1 MVLNKDILEIIFKNL
16 FTFKSAINFRLID
29 KECNEIFKSYF
40 IKLKV
45 DIIPRSTF
53 INFSECSI
61 CYKKRNKLKQFIY
74 NYDIL
79 PHKCIIHCDNKD
91 CTCITIKKYLIDIK
105 KNDIY
110 PFCIINKNFFD
121 NNKSIFEKFNMKYFY
136 IDTLRCYNKRW
147 YVKFDLIYRIS
158 YLKIKNL
165 KGIFD
170 FNLFSW
176 FLNRKNISKNQDDM
190 DLYNPF
196 QWIV

>member
-79 PHKCIIHCDNKD
+79 PHKCIIHCDNK
-91 CTCITIKKYLIDIK
+91 
-105 KNDIY
+105 
-110 PFCIINKNFFD
+110 
-121 NNKSIFEKFNMKYFY
+121 
-136 IDTLRCYNKRW
+136 RW